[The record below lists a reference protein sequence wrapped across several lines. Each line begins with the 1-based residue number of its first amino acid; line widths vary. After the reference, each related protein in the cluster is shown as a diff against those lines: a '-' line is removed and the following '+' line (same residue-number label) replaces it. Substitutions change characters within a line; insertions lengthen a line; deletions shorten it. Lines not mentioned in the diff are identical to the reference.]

1 MRYIETE
8 RLLLRDW
15 TEDDLE
21 VFKAMNR
28 DAEVME
34 YFPSTMTVQETEQF
48 HQRIQE
54 ELEKKGYGLFAAE
67 TKPEGRFI
75 GYIGLHEATFEAD
88 FTPCVEVGFR
98 LRKEAWG
105 HGYAAEGA
113 QACIDYGHELG
124 IENIYSFTATGNERS
139 RRVMEKA
146 GMQFVKQFDHPA
158 LEEGHPLR
166 RHVLYRG

>member
-1 MRYIETE
+1 MRYIETD
-8 RLLLRDW
+8 RLVLRDW

-21 VFKAMNR
+21 AFKDMNK
-28 DAEVME
+28 DPKVME
-34 YFPSTMTVQETEQF
+34 YFPSTLTEQETEKF
-48 HQRIQE
+48 YRRIQD
-54 ELEKKGYGLFAAE
+54 ELAIEGYGLFAVE
-67 TKPEGRFI
+67 TKQDRAFV

-98 LRKEAWG
+98 LRKEAWDY
-105 HGYAAEGA
+105 GYATEGA
-113 QACIDYGHELG
+113 KACIDYGHELG
-124 IENIYSFTATGNERS
+124 IENIYSFTAAVNERS

-158 LEEGHPLR
+158 LEEGHHLR